1 MTTILHIKSSSAPQ
15 GSVTREIGIA
25 ALERLKAQAPR
36 AKVIERDLVKT
47 AVPHVDPQFVGAMF
61 SGKPDAT
68 ELALSNQLVD
78 ELFASDIILIESPMY
93 NFGIPSVLKAW
104 IDHIARAGKTFRY
117 TPTGPEGL
125 LKGKQAILILGSGGV
140 YSDGPMKIMD
150 HQGTY
155 LQAVLQ
161 FIGITDV
168 ESIAV
173 EGVAMGPDKK
183 TEALAR
189 AAQQAALLTQH
200 QPAVA

>member
-15 GSVTREIGIA
+15 GSVTREIGIT
-25 ALERLKAQAPR
+25 ALERLKAQAPH

-155 LQAVLQ
+155 LRAVLQ
-161 FIGITDV
+161 FIGVTHVETIT
-168 ESIAV
+168 V

-183 TEALAR
+183 SEALAR

-200 QPAVA
+200 QPAVV